1 MKLLLALVAAATMVG
16 CSAGDGEN
24 VDRAPAPA
32 SAAMRSRVAGPDKID
47 PPDFSKKTAI
57 RMIRKGDEVRIGDSI
72 ESALRAFR
80 EEKNAYKVAE
90 MPAGWRDPAYSA
102 QGWDNGTTGF
112 GAIVFDDKVVF
123 GLFHEERSDEGRLQE
138 ILAVYDRMLNVPA
151 TNVVGSRVRYWFWQ
165 KDNHRLMI
173 SAVQPPTGGLSISIA
188 MGHAPIMDILGMN
201 AKQAEKDRVAAE
213 SIFEESR
220 KAMEKK

>member
-1 MKLLLALVAAATMVG
+1 MKSLLALAASFLAIG
-16 CSAGDGEN
+16 CGAGGGE
-24 VDRAPAPA
+24 AAKSEPPA
-32 SAAMRSRVAGPDKID
+32 SLRPRVTAPEKIE
-47 PPDFSKKTAI
+47 PPDFTQKTPV
-57 RMIRKGDEVRIGDSI
+57 RMIRKGAEVRIGDSI

-80 EEKNAYKVAE
+80 EEKNAYRIAE
-90 MPAGWRDPAYSA
+90 MPAGWRDPLYTA

-112 GAIVFDDKVVF
+112 GAIVYDDKLVF
-123 GLFHEERSDEGRLQE
+123 GLFHEDRTDENRLQE
-138 ILAVYDRMLNVPA
+138 ILAVYDRMLNMPS

-165 KDNHRLMI
+165 QDDHRLMI
-173 SAVQPPTGGLSISIA
+173 CAVQPPTGGLSVSIA
-188 MGHAPIMDILGMN
+188 LGYAPIMDALGMS